1 MADTGQLPSGER
13 HELESLRTLL
23 ADLQPE
29 NPDKEPARAGD
40 GVERRA
46 KKSG

>member
-13 HELESLRTLL
+13 HELKGLRTLL
-23 ADLQPE
+23 ADLLPHS
-29 NPDKEPARAGD
+29 PGREPAQAGD
-40 GVERRA
+40 GVDRRA